1 MIPQSA
7 RPLFASVSPG
17 ARALGSCALR
27 GIIAVAALYAAASA
41 EDPSVILRGMD
52 NLEKRI
58 SKIEAETGKLRR
70 VQAAPA
76 AASDRNSAHADSAV
90 LRLSG
95 RLDSL
100 LLRLVSLET
109 EAKAAAAHSA
119 KASAE
124 RAADSAQDEDAG
136 AGASASTVP
145 AQANA
150 APDAAGLALE
160 IRALTA
166 LLKEERAALAA
177 NGSASKQG
185 VPAKPSLAAAANG
198 QALSGPAPAAA
209 APAPSGLPAALELK
223 GDIQIQGE
231 RKFSAQSKRDNLD
244 DFWGRLNFGAEYN
257 QGDFQSKLN
266 IRIFPEGF
274 GFEPLTGATFDTAG
288 QGSLKTQTAPSSRIV
303 INHAWAKYALG
314 IAKLKIGRFETV
326 ETQSDNFGNYVDLGA
341 SGRFMSRPAVHNAME
356 TSLPLGPIA
365 SSIMLATND
374 RKLNRGFLR
383 VYEKYSPIPDLALS
397 AGYRANIFDRFQYPD
412 DEVLQRFD
420 AGAAWKSPIGWRAFV
435 EAAVLENAGRGNDMP
450 VLIGLQ
456 PKIGTFLDLLSLEA
470 EWLTDRKAAGENK
483 ELFFNVHARKA
494 LGRFKLDAGCY
505 SDPSDADW
513 NAVSLGLRMT
523 SNIK

>member
-1 MIPQSA
+1 MNPTFYRIP
-7 RPLFASVSPG
+7 FASSALSLALIG
-17 ARALGSCALR
+17 AFFRMP
-27 GIIAVAALYAAASA
+27 ASA

-58 SKIEAETGKLRR
+58 SKIEAETGKMRKA
-70 VQAAPA
+70 QSAPP
-76 AASDRNSAHADSAV
+76 AASDKGSAHADSAV
-90 LRLSG
+90 ARLAG

-100 LLRLVSLET
+100 LLRLNALEA
-109 EAKAAAAHSA
+109 EAKAAEARSA
-119 KASAE
+119 KLSAE
-124 RAADSAQDEDAG
+124 WEASDSARVKG
-136 AGASASTVP
+136 AKADVAASTP
-145 AQANA
+145 AAQTNT
-150 APDAAGLALE
+150 APDAAQLALE

-166 LLKEERAALAA
+166 LLKEERTALSSHGAPAAEANPAA
-177 NGSASKQG
+177 I
-185 VPAKPSLAAAANG
+185 SLAAAATV
-198 QALSGPAPAAA
+198 PAAP
-209 APAPSGLPAALELK
+209 PAPSALPAGLELK

-314 IAKLKIGRFETV
+314 ITKLKIGRFETV
-326 ETQSDNFGNYVDLGA
+326 ETQSDNYGNYVDLGA

-356 TSLPLGPIA
+356 TSLPLGPVA

-397 AGYRANIFDRFQYPD
+397 AGYRANVFDRFQYPD

-420 AGAAWKSPIGWRAFV
+420 AGIAWKSPIGWRAFA
-435 EAAVLENAGRGNDMP
+435 EAAVLENAGRENDMP
-450 VLIGLQ
+450 ILFGIQ
-456 PKIGTFLDLLSLEA
+456 PRTGRFLDLLSLEA

-494 LGRFKLDAGCY
+494 VGRFKLDAGCY
-505 SDPSDADW
+505 SDPSDPDW